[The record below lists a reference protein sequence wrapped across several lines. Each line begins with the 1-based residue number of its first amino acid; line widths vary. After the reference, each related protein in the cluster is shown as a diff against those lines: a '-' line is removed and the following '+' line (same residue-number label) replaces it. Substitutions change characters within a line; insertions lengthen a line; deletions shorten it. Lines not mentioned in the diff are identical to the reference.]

1 MMKQAEESQ
10 NMKSDTELILTAA
23 AAASVTL
30 NGSPRRFTL
39 RDVKRELKPLCA
51 SSEAQQRYRVSQGG
65 ASIAT
70 GHRISQILKTLPEL
84 YTPIYHKQPSAL
96 SCRIVAFQPVNQSLT
111 AEGGEA

>member
-1 MMKQAEESQ
+1 MT
-10 NMKSDTELILTAA
+10 SDSELILTAA
-23 AAASVTL
+23 AAASITPD
-30 NGSPRRFTL
+30 GKKCRFTL
-39 RDVKRELKPLCA
+39 RDVKRELKPLCT
-51 SSEAQQRYRVSQGG
+51 SSEVQQRYRVSQGG

-111 AEGGEA
+111 AEGGKA